1 MVQDNEQVTVHN
13 KTNFNYFTDQQLERQ
28 PKIVS
33 QAIFGTDPSSTQT
46 SSHRVMSQNTSS
58 YPNES
63 LQLPH
68 IYTYINSSVLR
79 MLNVH
84 VATSLTFKLGLCKY
98 QYFRSNQACM
108 QRIQLFAGC
117 SQQPQPELCN
127 ELELKM
133 VTCAMDGQ
141 GMFISG

>member
-63 LQLPH
+63 L
-68 IYTYINSSVLR
+68 
-79 MLNVH
+79 
-84 VATSLTFKLGLCKY
+84 
-98 QYFRSNQACM
+98 
-108 QRIQLFAGC
+108 
-117 SQQPQPELCN
+117 
-127 ELELKM
+127 
-133 VTCAMDGQ
+133 
-141 GMFISG
+141 